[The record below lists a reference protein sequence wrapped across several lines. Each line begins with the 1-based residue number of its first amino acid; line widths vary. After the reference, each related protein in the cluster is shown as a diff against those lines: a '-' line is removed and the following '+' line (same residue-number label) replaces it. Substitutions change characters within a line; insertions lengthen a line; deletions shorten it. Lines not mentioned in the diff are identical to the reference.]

1 MSGTL
6 YLTDDERKQLI
17 EHYETDAL
25 PDFIANHEED
35 AWYGYQVGDKMFDLN
50 LWDDTL
56 YGGKDGVQCC
66 VHLCAPTEDDNWTT
80 TLVSCSLFEESDT

>member
-1 MSGTL
+1 MNGEL

-25 PDFIANHEED
+25 PDFIANYEED
-35 AWYGYQVGDKMFDLN
+35 AWYGYQIGDRMFDIN
-50 LWDDTL
+50 IWSDTY
-56 YGGKDGVQCC
+56 YGDSDSVKCY

-80 TLVSCSLFEESDT
+80 TLVSCPLFEESGT